1 MSNVDRHRLL
11 TQGVEAFMN
20 AHHPIP
26 AMVEVVGEMVDAV
39 GLLLVRIATNAKRV
53 FTEGQANTTLDES
66 V

>member
-1 MSNVDRHRLL
+1 
-11 TQGVEAFMN
+11 MN

-26 AMVEVVGEMVDAV
+26 AMVVELVGEMVDAV